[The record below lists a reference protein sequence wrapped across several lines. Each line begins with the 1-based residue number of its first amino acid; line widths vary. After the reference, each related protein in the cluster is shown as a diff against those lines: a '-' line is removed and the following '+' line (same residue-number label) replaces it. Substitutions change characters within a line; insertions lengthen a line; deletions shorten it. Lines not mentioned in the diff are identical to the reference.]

1 MALQHQR
8 KSNKILGERMTEL
21 EKKLRTLEVSG
32 LWNVEQDQL
41 NKMAEECEE
50 IRTLIPTQSCS
61 TPVDDSPVQSPSG
74 I

>member
-1 MALQHQR
+1 
-8 KSNKILGERMTEL
+8 MTEL

-50 IRTLIPTQSCS
+50 IRTLIPLQSCN
-61 TPVDDSPVQSPSG
+61 TPVDDSPVHTSSG
-74 I
+74 NFVTFNLSVIYAPKIF